1 VVGISDVVGI
11 GIHQLRTL
19 WRQAVVTHLGGP
31 VVGRRGGLGRA
42 EQSVALAVH
51 VRVIM
56 LMRRFVAFASGR
68 ADWRQRAGRMLA
80 GFTARIVES
89 LIDTVIVAVVGRRIA
104 SGFRP
109 VGRFPP
115 AAAAAPVAHRTGR
128 RILTGRALR
137 SGLLAHV
144 IHPAGWD
151 SVEQSQFSSLVLL
164 LHGSEKKG
172 PQIRHQYKITNGFVN
187 RPRSR

>member
-1 VVGISDVVGI
+1 MAVVVGISDVVRI

-19 WRQAVVTHLGGP
+19 WRQAAVAHLGGP
-31 VVGRRGGLGRA
+31 VVGRREGLGRA

-68 ADWRQRAGRMLA
+68 ADGWQRDGRMLA

-89 LIDTVIVAVVGRRIA
+89 LIDAVVVAVVGRRIA

-109 VGRFPP
+109 AGRFPP
-115 AAAAAPVAHRTGR
+115 AAAAASVAHRTGR
-128 RILTGRALR
+128 RILTGWALR

-144 IHPAGWD
+144 IHPAGRD
-151 SVEQSQFSSLVLL
+151 SVEQSQLSSLVFLL
-164 LHGSEKKG
+164 YTDQRKRGHRLDISIK
-172 PQIRHQYKITNGFVN
+172 
-187 RPRSR
+187 